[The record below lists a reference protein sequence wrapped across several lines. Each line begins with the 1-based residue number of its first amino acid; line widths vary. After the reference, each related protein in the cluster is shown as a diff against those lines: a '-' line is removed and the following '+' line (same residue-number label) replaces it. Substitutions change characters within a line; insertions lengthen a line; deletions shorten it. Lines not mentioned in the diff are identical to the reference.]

1 MKIETLIVGPLDV
14 GCYILANEDNEAVII
29 DPGGDA
35 DEIIKFIKGH
45 KLQPRYLINTH
56 GHGDHIGANK
66 ELKAL
71 FPELKI
77 CIHEEDKE
85 ALTNPFKNLS
95 ALGGFQ
101 SKDYILRSP
110 PADVTLKEGDR
121 ITLGKIRLE
130 VLHTPGHTPGG
141 ICLLGRSED
150 DKPDVLFSGD
160 SLFQGSIG
168 RTDFPGGNQQDLV
181 KSLREKVLTLKE
193 DTIVYPGHGPS
204 TTIGYEKVNNPYL

>member
-14 GCYILANEDNEAVII
+14 GCYILANENNEAVII
-29 DPGGDA
+29 DPGGNA
-35 DEIIKFIKGH
+35 DEIIKLIKGH

-71 FPELKI
+71 FPEMKI
-77 CIHEEDKE
+77 CIHEGDKE

-141 ICLLGRSED
+141 ICLLGRSAD

-204 TTIGYEKVNNPYL
+204 TTIGYEKANNPYL